1 MGRRTSVHLGALYR
15 SRTEATRG
23 LIFCAPMNKPN
34 LKDGKPWSDADD
46 DVLRSSVAKGTGL
59 LEAAA
64 VLCRSGTPF
73 EVYKRGVMLDLW
85 QEGGKR
91 RANAVSQRSEPSTAA
106 LADREN

>member
-1 MGRRTSVHLGALYR
+1 
-15 SRTEATRG
+15 
-23 LIFCAPMNKPN
+23 MNKPN

-73 EVYKRGVMLDLW
+73 EVYKLGVMLGLW

-91 RANAVSQRSEPSTAA
+91 RANAVSQRGEPSAA
-106 LADREN
+106 ASADRENTPDGGHP